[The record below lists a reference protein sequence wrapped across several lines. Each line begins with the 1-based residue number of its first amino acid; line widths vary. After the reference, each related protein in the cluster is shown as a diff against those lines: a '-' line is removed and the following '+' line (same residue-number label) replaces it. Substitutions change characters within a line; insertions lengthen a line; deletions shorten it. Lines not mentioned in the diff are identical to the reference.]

1 MDKNPPTYG
10 VPRQQT
16 SEDRN
21 GGGKEVDKET
31 GKSGGRRVSS
41 EENIDITP

>member
-1 MDKNPPTYG
+1 MDKNPPTYR

-31 GKSGGRRVSS
+31 GKSGGGGSILKKIS
-41 EENIDITP
+41 I